1 MNYYEETNYGTEQD
15 RVDQY
20 TSVYGAER
28 LDCQWILSPFDTW
41 ERNPYYRGP
50 DQGHPEDDYYED
62 EVQAAGTYTTF
73 EEAFP
78 IETLDDC
85 PF

>member
-20 TSVYGAER
+20 TSVYGAEKT
-28 LDCQWILSPFDTW
+28 DCQWILSPFDTW
-41 ERNPYYRGP
+41 ERNPHYNGP

-62 EVQAAGTYTTF
+62 ENAEENAAESYVASA
-73 EEAFP
+73 E
-78 IETLDDC
+78 DC